1 MNTKSDTQAERK
13 AGHAMTSCLSA
24 TALLPPF
31 LALLALFLF
40 EDLGPYLR
48 RYGWPPRVRVG
59 RAART

>member
-13 AGHAMTSCLSA
+13 AGRAMTSRSST
-24 TALLPPF
+24 TALLAPF
-31 LALLALFLF
+31 LVLLAPFLF

-48 RYGWPPRVRVG
+48 RYGWPPRARVG